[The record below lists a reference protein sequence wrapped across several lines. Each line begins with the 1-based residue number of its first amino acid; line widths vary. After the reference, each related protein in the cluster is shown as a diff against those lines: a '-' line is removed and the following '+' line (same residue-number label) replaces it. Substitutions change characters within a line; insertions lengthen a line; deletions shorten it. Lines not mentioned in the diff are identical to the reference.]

1 MIHAL
6 CCALA
11 LLPLIQIPGV
21 PRTNPGEVQDD
32 RGEVRRRVESFEKLT
47 KDPDKDADAVAML
60 DGMVSMFKESGTRDK
75 ARVLK
80 SVVASV
86 KVFDASKD
94 KTKPRN
100 LPVAAAQHMSG
111 FGADALKPIQEL
123 LGDAKVGKEMPRVA
137 PLCAALVKLG
147 MGTPEA
153 LDSAIKM
160 LDDANPRLFVGIA
173 PALATLD
180 LETQAKRKRAAGAL
194 IASFDT
200 FGARCEKGLA
210 GEEKAKLASEGAAS
224 TIATLN
230 ALAVQKQPD
239 VAAFK
244 AWFAQNK
251 DKPWPEK

>member
-1 MIHAL
+1 MFRAL
-6 CCALA
+6 FCIFA
-11 LLPLIQIPGV
+11 LLPFLQTPGV
-21 PRTNPGEVQDD
+21 PPVNPNEVQDD
-32 RGEVRRRVESFEKLT
+32 RGDVRRRVESFEKLT
-47 KDPDKDADAVAML
+47 KDPEKDADAVAML
-60 DGMVSMFKESGTRDK
+60 DGMIAMFKDSGPRDK
-75 ARVLK
+75 GRILK

-86 KVFDASKD
+86 KVFDMPKD

-100 LPVAAAQHMSG
+100 LPVAAAQHISG
-111 FGADALKPIQEL
+111 MGTDALKPIQEL
-123 LGDAKVGKEMPRVA
+123 LGDAKVGKEMPRVM
-137 PLCAALVKLG
+137 PLGAALVKLG

-153 LDSAIKM
+153 LDLAIKL
-160 LDDANPRLFVGIA
+160 LDDPNPRLFVAIA

-194 IASFDT
+194 VASFET
-200 FGARCEKGLA
+200 FPTRCEKNLA
-210 GEEKAKLASEGAAS
+210 GDDKAKLASAGSTS

-244 AWFAQNK
+244 TWFAQNK